1 MTSDDGTNQGSN
13 NGDCSKPIA
22 ETRNIRVAQEKRI
35 DNIEASIE
43 VMDPNAGIGFQK
55 DSKLKASLYPSI
67 DENKFADMDADV
79 EHGIASVAI
88 GKDKTEA
95 RISSSPSPSTASYS
109 KTEYA
114 TAFQNNGNESKN
126 DAYSDLDSDSISKER
141 ENVLRTTPGA
151 FAINN
156 PLSSSFGNRP
166 LLEQRPSLRNFTSSM
181 INSGSGSHV
190 LENLSTQGSNQPQD
204 VLDDPETTN
213 ASVVA
218 AAATPCLSAI
228 RVGNEFEVYEGQIVG
243 DEEDE
248 NEKTNLSKQKTTFF
262 AASCVMLWMAFVIIY
277 TFRDQQ
283 LDGIGNNNTF
293 EEAEHSHGTTNES
306 PSGTIKVPSGAMI
319 TNSPDPESKQLRD
332 YLLSVLAP
340 ISGPA
345 GAQVFD
351 RSGTDTSMD
360 RISALGWMVDDL
372 TGIIVF
378 EEDSSSPRV
387 SIPEWKILQ
396 RYVLALTYFAT
407 VGAGWDIR
415 AQFLSKEHEC
425 SWNEPTPLEWI
436 LEDEVLKSSNEA
448 IGVSCNEAGF
458 VEGLKLRWNDLSG
471 TLPHELSYF
480 KDTLEEL
487 DLGGG
492 SISGTIPSSFTD
504 LTKLKTLGLNDN
516 CLSGTIPEG
525 LSTELPL
532 LERFNIVNNGDLYG
546 SLNGF
551 CNDNKYAKEGILA
564 VATECPLPLAIGD
577 DGLQHMSDNY
587 VGVECDCCICCDRDD
602 YDCYDRQSG
611 RSWKSYNLNAKMN
624 VVGLVKQFGRG
635 KECRTEANIEWIRE
649 KCPWYTTVDKNNTN
663 TDVTDINE
671 TPPSFECAVDDSK
684 EGSRGSFD
692 PWYWY

>member
-1 MTSDDGTNQGSN
+1 M
-13 NGDCSKPIA
+13 
-22 ETRNIRVAQEKRI
+22 
-35 DNIEASIE
+35 
-43 VMDPNAGIGFQK
+43 
-55 DSKLKASLYPSI
+55 
-67 DENKFADMDADV
+67 
-79 EHGIASVAI
+79 
-88 GKDKTEA
+88 
-95 RISSSPSPSTASYS
+95 
-109 KTEYA
+109 
-114 TAFQNNGNESKN
+114 
-126 DAYSDLDSDSISKER
+126 
-141 ENVLRTTPGA
+141 
-151 FAINN
+151 
-156 PLSSSFGNRP
+156 
-166 LLEQRPSLRNFTSSM
+166 
-181 INSGSGSHV
+181 
-190 LENLSTQGSNQPQD
+190 
-204 VLDDPETTN
+204 
-213 ASVVA
+213 
-218 AAATPCLSAI
+218 
-228 RVGNEFEVYEGQIVG
+228 
-243 DEEDE
+243 
-248 NEKTNLSKQKTTFF
+248 
-262 AASCVMLWMAFVIIY
+262 
-277 TFRDQQ
+277 
-283 LDGIGNNNTF
+283 
-293 EEAEHSHGTTNES
+293 
-306 PSGTIKVPSGAMI
+306 
-319 TNSPDPESKQLRD
+319 
-332 YLLSVLAP
+332 
-340 ISGPA
+340 
-345 GAQVFD
+345 
-351 RSGTDTSMD
+351 
-360 RISALGWMVDDL
+360 
-372 TGIIVF
+372 
-378 EEDSSSPRV
+378 
-387 SIPEWKILQ
+387 
-396 RYVLALTYFAT
+396 
-407 VGAGWDIR
+407 
-415 AQFLSKEHEC
+415 
-425 SWNEPTPLEWI
+425 
-436 LEDEVLKSSNEA
+436 
-448 IGVSCNEAGF
+448 
-458 VEGLKLRWNDLSG
+458 SG

-624 VVGLVKQFGRG
+624 VVGLVKQFERG